1 MYDVQA
7 RRALPAHFSALGN
20 PTRLR
25 IVERIA
31 EAGEMTVGDLAV
43 SLRMSQP
50 RVSWHLALLKRG
62 GVVQQRRDGR
72 AVHCSV
78 DLDSVRRHQAT
89 LWGLLTQH
97 RRIGV
102 NV

>member
-1 MYDVQA
+1 MVDPQS
-7 RRALPAHFSALGN
+7 RRSLPSHFTALGN

-25 IVERIA
+25 IVERLA
-31 EAGEMTVGDLAV
+31 EAGETAVGELAE

-62 GVVQQRRDGR
+62 GVIRQRREGR
-72 AVHCSV
+72 AVYCSI
-78 DLDSVRRHQAT
+78 DLDSVRRHQAV
-89 LWGLLTQH
+89 LWELLTQH